1 MESYVLLPFLF
12 LLTAAV
18 CAVLLAVYGKTGCW
32 IGTVC
37 AFGVSA
43 VTYWLIPMQT
53 LIVVQYAELKSFLG
67 FNLIPLVKHLRLL
80 PFQWMECLAAPG
92 LIASEMALRTRKS
105 GGNTAD
111 AKAALFKGMTIP

>member
-1 MESYVLLPFLF
+1 
-12 LLTAAV
+12 
-18 CAVLLAVYGKTGCW
+18 
-32 IGTVC
+32 
-37 AFGVSA
+37 
-43 VTYWLIPMQT
+43 MQT